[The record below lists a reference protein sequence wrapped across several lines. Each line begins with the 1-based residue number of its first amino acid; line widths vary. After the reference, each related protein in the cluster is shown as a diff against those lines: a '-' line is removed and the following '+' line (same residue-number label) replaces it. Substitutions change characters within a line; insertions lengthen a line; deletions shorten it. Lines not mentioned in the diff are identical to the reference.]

1 MAIQV
6 VGRVI
11 NGTSGYDNFVGNEL
25 SDRYQMTVN
34 YGVTDMVDGG
44 KGTDTLSYVNA
55 DRGVKVTMG
64 SGTQLGETKADFVF
78 SFLNPVTEQ
87 YFQSVATK
95 TVTQFKGIENV
106 TGSSF
111 ADTITGNS
119 ADNRIDAGA
128 GSDTINGGG
137 GADTIISGRAND
149 QIWGGEGPDTF
160 VFNHFLDSAPINVLS
175 GAVDGAG
182 NFTAGAGKDVINDFL
197 VGSDTIDLSGIDA
210 NSTISGNQE
219 FKFVEE
225 FTGHAGEVILKEF
238 NLQPT
243 ANTPG
248 FSYTS
253 VMADIDGDS
262 AADFNLDVM
271 TPFSLDPMTVNDLI
285 L

>member
-1 MAIQV
+1 
-6 VGRVI
+6 
-11 NGTSGYDNFVGNEL
+11 
-25 SDRYQMTVN
+25 
-34 YGVTDMVDGG
+34 
-44 KGTDTLSYVNA
+44 
-55 DRGVKVTMG
+55 
-64 SGTQLGETKADFVF
+64 
-78 SFLNPVTEQ
+78 
-87 YFQSVATK
+87 
-95 TVTQFKGIENV
+95 
-106 TGSSF
+106 
-111 ADTITGNS
+111 
-119 ADNRIDAGA
+119 
-128 GSDTINGGG
+128 
-137 GADTIISGRAND
+137 
-149 QIWGGEGPDTF
+149 
-160 VFNHFLDSAPINVLS
+160 VLS